1 MKVNKILLYVKE
13 EIFKKV
19 NVDNVALIFNTSQLF
34 NLPRFSKLSLSFI
47 RRCFPMLSD
56 LVSFSQLEIVSAV
69 KILSSKGLNVDSELE
84 VLKAALSWLNHIEQ
98 RSKHA
103 KRVLS
108 HIRFSLLSARQVKQ
122 TLSENLSLTNETR
135 HMVNEIFYSKKK
147 ESCSLNSKIPCRF
160 SSDKNFNIVYCG
172 GERSNSSRAT
182 NDVHYCKSNEENSFS
197 TLPAMIKSRESPN
210 VVYLKDGIYVFGG
223 FNNQESNVQSVEKYS
238 LITKSWK
245 TITNMYDDRD
255 HYCVIAFMDSV
266 YVIGSWSSDYD
277 YCVSFNTKN
286 QSWKEISATHEP
298 GFNKACAVFQGKIVV
313 SGGLVVNSNALRSV
327 EVYDDSTWSLMP
339 EMIEARERHKMVAVR
354 SKLFFIGGR
363 NETCEVFDSESN
375 KFTFV
380 HPPERLLDHLQFPT
394 GVVLVGEKFLVF
406 GNEEGALLFDT
417 EQNEWLY
424 RVFDLSINLSRFGCT
439 KIPQLQMNSS

>member
-34 NLPRFSKLSLSFI
+34 NLLRFSKLSLSFI
-47 RRCFPMLSD
+47 RRCFPMVSD

-108 HIRFSLLSARQVKQ
+108 HIRFSLLSAREVKQ

-135 HMVNEIFYSKKK
+135 HMVNEKFDFKKK

-182 NDVHYCKSNEENSFS
+182 NDVHYCKANEENSFS

-223 FNNQESNVQSVEKYS
+223 FNNQESNVQSV
-238 LITKSWK
+238 
-245 TITNMYDDRD
+245 
-255 HYCVIAFMDSV
+255 
-266 YVIGSWSSDYD
+266 
-277 YCVSFNTKN
+277 
-286 QSWKEISATHEP
+286 
-298 GFNKACAVFQGKIVV
+298 
-313 SGGLVVNSNALRSV
+313 
-327 EVYDDSTWSLMP
+327 
-339 EMIEARERHKMVAVR
+339 
-354 SKLFFIGGR
+354 
-363 NETCEVFDSESN
+363 
-375 KFTFV
+375 
-380 HPPERLLDHLQFPT
+380 
-394 GVVLVGEKFLVF
+394 
-406 GNEEGALLFDT
+406 
-417 EQNEWLY
+417 
-424 RVFDLSINLSRFGCT
+424 
-439 KIPQLQMNSS
+439 